1 MCITTCFHSKLHKS
15 NAVVY
20 VQFYVEEFQ
29 VHGVMVRQSYP
40 SRSAPPDIPS
50 MHLAPFLVTTMLL
63 TRFPKLHFTSPE
75 LFWDRQFVLLNPF
88 TFLFAQPPIL
98 FHSGTR
104 VYNFLFLS
112 DHTCTRQDPR
122 LCSPGTLGRDCLSP
136 AMAPEARGQF
146 AAIKR
151 AGQKEDQDLE
161 TLSRNRPFA
170 VPSPLYHQ
178 TGILRLLK

>member
-29 VHGVMVRQSYP
+29 VHGAMVRQSYP

-63 TRFPKLHFTSPE
+63 TRFPKLHFTSPG

-98 FHSGTR
+98 FHSGTHAFTTSFSS
-104 VYNFLFLS
+104 VTT
-112 DHTCTRQDPR
+112 HA
-122 LCSPGTLGRDCLSP
+122 P
-136 AMAPEARGQF
+136 ARTHDFALQAPWAETASLQQWHLKPEASSLQ
-146 AAIKR
+146 
-151 AGQKEDQDLE
+151 
-161 TLSRNRPFA
+161 
-170 VPSPLYHQ
+170 
-178 TGILRLLK
+178 